1 MGRTSDARDRL
12 IEAGISRFWKKG
24 FSGVSVDDLCNSAGV
39 KKGSFY
45 HFFESKEEL
54 ALAALEK
61 HWERRRPILDVS
73 FSASVPPLE
82 RLERYFEF
90 IFQRQSELKRET
102 GHVLGCFYFSL
113 GSASL
118 EHPRIAER
126 VREITTTYERYYEST
141 LREAQSLGLV
151 TLRDPSEKARSLFA
165 YIEGLMASA
174 RIQNDVESLAHLGT
188 RAFEFLGLNP
198 PPREPACPDAVHHSA
213 VPHSA

>member
-12 IEAGISRFWKKG
+12 IEAGISLFWKNG

-45 HFFESKEEL
+45 HFFESKEDL
-54 ALAALEK
+54 ALAALER

-90 IFQRQSELKRET
+90 IFQRQNELKRET

-126 VREITTTYERYYEST
+126 VREITTTYGRYYEST
-141 LREAQSLGLV
+141 LREAQSLGLL

-174 RIQNDVESLAHLGT
+174 RIQNDAESLAHLGA
-188 RAFEFLGLNP
+188 RAFEFLGLSPSPRDPASPDAAP
-198 PPREPACPDAVHHSA
+198 PPA
-213 VPHSA
+213 